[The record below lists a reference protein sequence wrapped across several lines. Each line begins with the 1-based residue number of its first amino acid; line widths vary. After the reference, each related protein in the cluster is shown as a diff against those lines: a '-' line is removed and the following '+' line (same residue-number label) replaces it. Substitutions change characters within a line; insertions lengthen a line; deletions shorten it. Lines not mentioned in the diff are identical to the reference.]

1 MVEYNTLVLDQKQT
15 MHNKI
20 AEAMTEAYDQ
30 IHDKEQRILDCIEAD
45 PRKSYVED
53 MSMYVDIRVFGTEKF
68 WKIKFMRFLNESA
81 QKLKR
86 IFNNSV
92 RP

>member
-1 MVEYNTLVLDQKQT
+1 

-20 AEAMTEAYDQ
+20 AEAMTKAYDQ
-30 IHDKEQRILDCIEAD
+30 ILDKEQRLLDRIEAD

-53 MSMYVDIRVFGTEKF
+53 MSMYVDIRVFGTTKF

-92 RP
+92 GP